1 MQQRC
6 EKCKRVMDQS
16 DFYRSNNLEKYP
28 NEGLLNLCKK
38 CATMHIDNWDSKT
51 FLWLLQEIDIPWI
64 PEEWDKLMEK
74 FGRDPTKITGLTI
87 IGRYI
92 SKMKLKQFKDYRWK
106 DTEFLAQMA
115 EKKLR
120 DTMTA
125 QGYSAAEI
133 TQAVEENKVKDIDPN
148 IQQPVPN
155 FSTVPEGIT
164 VKDSLIAPTMDYFS
178 QPEVDLGLTEEET
191 QYLRLKWGNTYK
203 PSEWVQLEQLYQE
216 MMKSY
221 DIQTAGHK
229 DTLKLICKTSL
240 KANQLIDYGD
250 VEGYQKMSKVYD
262 SLMKSGRFTAAQNK
276 EEQGEFVDSVS
287 ELVSMCEKE
296 GFIPRYYID
305 EPKDKVDEVLKD
317 SKEYLRTLVTEE
329 LGLANLIENAVKS
342 MKIEEEKEEAIDEED
357 PQSLD
362 DVAESID
369 SQLTFTDDDYVER
382 NELIEQEQIID
393 AEREAE
399 DSGS

>member
-133 TQAVEENKVKDIDPN
+133 TEAVEEKKVKEIDPN
-148 IQQPVPN
+148 VQQPVPD
-155 FSTVPEGIT
+155 FSSVPEGIT
-164 VKDSLIAPTMDYFS
+164 VKDSPIAPTMDYFS

>member
-1 MQQRC
+1 M
-6 EKCKRVMDQS
+6 
-16 DFYRSNNLEKYP
+16 
-28 NEGLLNLCKK
+28 
-38 CATMHIDNWDSKT
+38 
-51 FLWLLQEIDIPWI
+51 
-64 PEEWDKLMEK
+64 
-74 FGRDPTKITGLTI
+74 
-87 IGRYI
+87 
-92 SKMKLKQFKDYRWK
+92 
-106 DTEFLAQMA
+106 
-115 EKKLR
+115 
-120 DTMTA
+120 
-125 QGYSAAEI
+125 
-133 TQAVEENKVKDIDPN
+133 
-148 IQQPVPN
+148 
-155 FSTVPEGIT
+155 
-164 VKDSLIAPTMDYFS
+164 
-178 QPEVDLGLTEEET
+178 
-191 QYLRLKWGNTYK
+191 
-203 PSEWVQLEQLYQE
+203 
-216 MMKSY
+216 
-221 DIQTAGHK
+221 
-229 DTLKLICKTSL
+229 
-240 KANQLIDYGD
+240 

-287 ELVSMCEKE
+287 ELVAMCEKE
-296 GFIPRYYID
+296 GFIPRYYVD

-329 LGLANLIENAVKS
+329 LGLGNLIENAVKS

>member
-148 IQQPVPN
+148 IQQPVPD

-164 VKDSLIAPTMDYFS
+164 VKDSPIAPTMDYFG